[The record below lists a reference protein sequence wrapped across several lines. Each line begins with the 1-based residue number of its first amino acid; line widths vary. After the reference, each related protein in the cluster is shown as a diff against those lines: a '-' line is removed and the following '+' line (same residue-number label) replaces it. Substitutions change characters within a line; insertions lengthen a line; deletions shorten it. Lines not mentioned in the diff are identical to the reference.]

1 MEMDLIDGKFKRK
14 LTKAERQQQKY
25 DTFEKHCKSE
35 SIEKLKAEPYA
46 VIYAKRVRE
55 LNEQRIKSK
64 EKEDAAT
71 RIFKE

>member
-1 MEMDLIDGKFKRK
+1 MEIDQIDGKFKRK

-46 VIYAKRVRE
+46 VVYRKMLEERKQTGGRE
-55 LNEQRIKSK
+55 
-64 EKEDAAT
+64 
-71 RIFKE
+71 